1 MGDRDLKEA
10 QSRIWGLKLVL
21 ANKTSVRS
29 PEWTS
34 HYPSLIFFSIF
45 LNQPGVLW
53 ALESMFCYEMGLST
67 CIFGVTERGIQ
78 VPRHHGAYSV
88 KWTRGLDISYQYEI
102 VTYK

>member
-1 MGDRDLKEA
+1 MKEA

-45 LNQPGVLW
+45 KSTGS
-53 ALESMFCYEMGLST
+53 AMGL
-67 CIFGVTERGIQ
+67 GEYV
-78 VPRHHGAYSV
+78 
-88 KWTRGLDISYQYEI
+88 LL
-102 VTYK
+102 